1 MPNTRISERD
11 HLILQNLSAQTGKPH
26 TEIIH
31 EALEAYQRDAILDG
45 INAGF
50 ARLRE
55 NKAEWK
61 LELAERKLW
70 GTTTSDGQKGD

>member
-1 MPNTRISERD
+1 MPNTRISEQD
-11 HLILQNLSAQTGKPH
+11 HRVLQELSAQTGKPH

-31 EALEAYQRDAILDG
+31 EALDAYQRKALLDAA
-45 INAGF
+45 NAGF

-70 GTTTSDGQKGD
+70 DSTTSDGQEDD